1 MTVITPQRSLMGTT
15 SADMRQETDRMLTR
29 LAQVTAQQGQN
40 IGVPQDAIVPIPVPN
55 GTTTKFTL
63 PTSPTPPLS
72 LRLYAGG
79 LLQTQGQTAD
89 YTLLGAVITFGAAP
103 ALGIKLISWYRTQ

>member
-1 MTVITPQRSLMGTT
+1 MTVITPQRSLMGIS

-29 LAQVTAQQGQN
+29 LAQVTSQQGQN
-40 IGVPQDAIVPIPVPN
+40 AGIPQDA
-55 GTTTKFTL
+55 
-63 PTSPTPPLS
+63 PTPPLS

-103 ALGIKLISWYRTQ
+103 AIGIKLISWYRTQ